1 MYHTKVYRIQALC
14 IIHTKI
20 YNILEQNESKNVMV
34 PIQKVTEKK
43 S

>member
-20 YNILEQNESKNVMV
+20 YNILEQNESKKECNGSN
-34 PIQKVTEKK
+34 PE
-43 S
+43 SY